1 MSSIIEWKAVRKID
15 RYILTLADI
24 DKTIFNARPNTGL
37 YRQFGLS
44 ARYSYIPLTLE
55 PVTGYYN
62 SIQKKFRDSGY
73 VIKEKKQ
80 PYCIEIPGIGTG
92 FLSLSFRIFPPN
104 IATATVRFRSLRDA
118 LEDVPFDSLFS
129 LRNPRLIPVV
139 GDLLRWSFDLMNNEI
154 EGRSGNP
161 QTDSYFGFHFSKSGP
176 IDWQGSKARFVGL
189 LIGNSDYREMDESI
203 VNSVVYNSAE
213 INKKS
218 LSEQLL
224 LNKQGALFITSK
236 NQRLR
241 DHSNRLRRAMDL
253 AEIAI
258 VYKSFL
264 DAVYLDSRRD
274 EQIQDYVDYVFTG
287 IKAWIKRPAALL
299 NVSYT
304 NTLHWNL
311 LVSEFSLLEKLRL
324 LEEGNP
330 WLGEVLS
337 GKSMLFADAVDRW
350 WTTPGFT
357 SAIFGHT
364 I

>member
-1 MSSIIEWKAVRKID
+1 
-15 RYILTLADI
+15 
-24 DKTIFNARPNTGL
+24 
-37 YRQFGLS
+37 
-44 ARYSYIPLTLE
+44 
-55 PVTGYYN
+55 
-62 SIQKKFRDSGY
+62 
-73 VIKEKKQ
+73 
-80 PYCIEIPGIGTG
+80 
-92 FLSLSFRIFPPN
+92 
-104 IATATVRFRSLRDA
+104 
-118 LEDVPFDSLFS
+118 
-129 LRNPRLIPVV
+129 
-139 GDLLRWSFDLMNNEI
+139 
-154 EGRSGNP
+154 
-161 QTDSYFGFHFSKSGP
+161 
-176 IDWQGSKARFVGL
+176 
-189 LIGNSDYREMDESI
+189 MDESI